1 MRYVVVKR
9 SQAPDRIAG
18 DRAVVAMRA
27 HLLEC
32 GHDAVAARITCP
44 AALLDWFV
52 EILDDQDHEI
62 TDPKRRRARH
72 QLRRIIAKRRAVV
85 PDGGVYQ

>member
-1 MRYVVVKR
+1 MRCVVLKR
-9 SQAPDRIAG
+9 SQAPDRVAG

-27 HLLEC
+27 YLLER
-32 GHDAVAARITCP
+32 GNDAIAARITCP
-44 AALLDWFV
+44 AALLDWWL

-72 QLRRIIAKRRAVV
+72 QLRRAITKMRAMV
-85 PDGGVYQ
+85 PDNGIYQ